1 MPQANEIDSVF
12 KEEYESAVK
21 VAYQR
26 QGTLLRKT
34 VQNQNNVEGATA
46 YFPKFGKGA
55 DPAPK
60 TRGGDIPIDD
70 VAQSLVPV
78 TLTDYYSGILRD
90 KLDLLKT
97 NTDQKML
104 AANDMAYKFGR
115 KTDDLIIAALATTAL
130 TVGDYSTAFT
140 NALCMQALEALYNND
155 VPDDGQIF
163 GVLASHAWNEF
174 KSFSKVSSRD
184 YAGELYPWLKGRQA
198 FIWNGVVWMQH
209 SGLPLASTDNR
220 DCFLYHKAAVA
231 HASAAEVSV
240 SMDPIPMKG
249 NATLI
254 QGMMSQGAAL
264 IDGGTDGG
272 VVKIEVDDDTAIT

>member
-1 MPQANEIDSVF
+1 MPQENQVDAVF
-12 KEEYESAVK
+12 EEEYTNLVK

-26 QGTLLRKT
+26 QGSLLRKT
-34 VQNQNNVEGATA
+34 VQNLNNVEGKKA

-55 DPAPK
+55 DPEQK

-70 VAQSLVPV
+70 VAQSLVGV
-78 TLTDYYSGILRD
+78 DLVDYYSGILRD

-115 KTDDLIIAALATTAL
+115 KTDALIVAALGNTSL

-140 NALCMQALEALYNND
+140 NTLLMQALEKLYNND
-155 VPDDGQIF
+155 VPEDGQIF
-163 GVLASHAWNEF
+163 GVLSSHAWNEF
-174 KSFSKVSSRD
+174 KTFSKVSTLD

-198 FIWNGVVWMQH
+198 FIWNNVVWMQFT
-209 SGLPLASTDNR
+209 GLPLADTDNR
-220 DCFLYHKAAVA
+220 DCFLYHKFAAG
-231 HASAAEVSV
+231 HASCSDLNVDIDWVPLKKAF
-240 SMDPIPMKG
+240 
-249 NATLI
+249 LI
-254 QGMMSQGAAL
+254 GGDMSQGAGI

-272 VVKIEVDDDTAIT
+272 VVKIKVKDDVAIT

>member
-1 MPQANEIDSVF
+1 MPINQIDSIF
-12 KEEYESAVK
+12 KEEFESAVK

-34 VQNQNNVEGATA
+34 VQNQTNVEGKIAH
-46 YFPKFGKGA
+46 FPKFGKGA

-70 VAQSLVPV
+70 VAESLVNV

-104 AANDMAYKFGR
+104 AANDMSYKFGR
-115 KTDDLIIAALATTAL
+115 KTDSLIITALAGTAL
-130 TVGDYSTAFT
+130 SVGDYTTAFT
-140 NALCMQALEALYNND
+140 NSLAMQALEALYNND
-155 VPDDGQIF
+155 VPEDGQIF
-163 GVLASHAWNEF
+163 GVLSSHTWNEF
-174 KSFSKVSSRD
+174 KTFSKVSSRD
-184 YAGELYPWLKGRQA
+184 FAGELYPWLKGRQS

-209 SGLPLASTDNR
+209 SGLSVASGQNCDNY
-220 DCFLYHKAAVA
+220 LYHKAAIA
-231 HASAAEVSV
+231 HAAGSEVEV
-240 SMDPIPMKG
+240 SMDLVPMKG

-254 QGMMSQGAAL
+254 QGLMSQGAGL
-264 IDGGTDGG
+264 VDGGTDGG
-272 VVKIEVDDDTAIT
+272 VVKIKVNNNTAIT